1 MLFKYRN
8 LCDSSKNLCP
18 RTMEI
23 IELGRVFIP
32 SIEKL
37 NDPFEKLITFTTDQS
52 ISSIKELAS
61 AENIEKAYEIDP
73 GLADWLKETY
83 EDCKEIES
91 QTQEIARLYHEL
103 YEAGI
108 YSLSE
113 VNDSIIMWSHYAKNH
128 EGVCIGFDRKD
139 LENTGNLIKV
149 KYVKKAPTELTK
161 TNRRSPA
168 KYFHKHKYFQWSYEK
183 EFRLILED
191 TKDKHIDF
199 PAKIKAIYYGA
210 KVKPEFLAQSLPRIP
225 KGIDVY
231 IFKLSEKDF
240 KLHPEKINR

>member
-8 LCDSSKNLCP
+8 LSDSSNNLCP

-37 NDPFEKLITFTTDQS
+37 NDPFEKLITFTTDQT
-52 ISSIKELAS
+52 ISSIKGLTS
-61 AENIEKAYEIDP
+61 PENIEKAYKIDP
-73 GLADWLKETY
+73 SLADWLKETL
-83 EDCKEIES
+83 EGCKEIES
-91 QTQEIARLYHEL
+91 QTREIARLSLEL
-103 YEAGI
+103 HSAGV

-113 VNDSIIMWSHYAKNH
+113 VNDSIIMWSHYAQNH

-149 KYVKKAPTELTK
+149 KYVKKAPKELTK

-183 EFRLILED
+183 EFRLILEN
-191 TKDKHIDF
+191 TKNKCVHF
-199 PAKIKAIYYGA
+199 PAKIKA
-210 KVKPEFLAQSLPRIP
+210 
-225 KGIDVY
+225 VY
-231 IFKLSEKDF
+231 RRFSS
-240 KLHPEKINR
+240 